1 VFCSVVRYFSS
12 GRPLSPRKVLVKVVL
27 RADDI
32 SVLSRLIEVSRDTEA
47 RYAVEA
53 RDLRREI
60 GDCQQTQ
67 RISTST
73 VMAADVSAL
82 YDRIAD
88 PSAMDYRDY
97 YITVRQMAT
106 LMCVC
111 A

>member
-1 VFCSVVRYFSS
+1 
-12 GRPLSPRKVLVKVVL
+12 
-27 RADDI
+27 
-32 SVLSRLIEVSRDTEA
+32 
-47 RYAVEA
+47 
-53 RDLRREI
+53 LRREI

-67 RISTST
+67 RISTSP